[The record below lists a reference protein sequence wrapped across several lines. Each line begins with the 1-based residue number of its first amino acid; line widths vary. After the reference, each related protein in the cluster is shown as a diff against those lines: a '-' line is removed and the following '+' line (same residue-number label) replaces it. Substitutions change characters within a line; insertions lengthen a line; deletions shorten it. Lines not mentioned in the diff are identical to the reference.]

1 MLKLIL
7 KLPKNPT
14 GTSQQKG
21 LSNGHIYTKPE
32 VTRQRNIYQVAIG
45 KALKEE
51 AKSKGIQILRSIP
64 FDGPV
69 SIRIIFHYQ
78 IKDRKKWGKY
88 KASAPDLD
96 NAEKLLLDA
105 LTDCGIWHDDRQV
118 AIKHSEKLFGPEPFI
133 EIIVGNVIEEAEDE
147 PDARI

>member
-1 MLKLIL
+1 MISLIL

-21 LSNGHIYTKPE
+21 ISRGHVYTKPE
-32 VTRQRNIYQVAIG
+32 VAMQRRIYQIAIG

-51 AKSKGIQILRSIP
+51 ARAKGLQVLRNIP
-64 FDGPV
+64 YQGAV
-69 SIRIIFHYQ
+69 SVRIVFHFA
-78 IKDRKKWGKY
+78 IKDKKKWGKY

-105 LTDCGIWHDDRQV
+105 MTDSGIWNDDRQV
-118 AIKHSEKLFGPEPFI
+118 VIKHSEKMYSEQPYI
-133 EIIVGNVIEEAEDE
+133 EIIVGELIEEV
-147 PDARI
+147 

>member
-51 AKSKGIQILRSIP
+51 AKAKGIQILRTIP

-69 SIRIIFHYQ
+69 SIRIIFHFAV
-78 IKDRKKWGKY
+78 KDRKKWGKY
-88 KASAPDLD
+88 KPSAPDLD
-96 NAEKLLLDA
+96 NVEKLLLDA
-105 LTDCGIWHDDRQV
+105 MTDCGIWNDDRQV
-118 AIKHSEKLFGPEPFI
+118 VMKYSEKVYSEEPCI
-133 EIIVGNVIEEAEDE
+133 EIIVGEVREEVEQS
-147 PDARI
+147 